1 MPRPPP
7 PAAPDIYNKFITLI
21 SATSPQTLELDILP
35 SSYLLEI
42 HSATSAVAL
51 PKPLL
56 ASLFVTAR
64 QVFLSYLSSQGNAC
78 DQDEDNDKDRT
89 PSETETRRSNLPC
102 YSAAL
107 DSTLVILLWDPN
119 HLTAAN
125 FRKKH
130 LLSLRIRPST
140 STKENSVLLEG
151 LAAEL
156 HYLTSLLTSPLSK
169 HTKSSTLWSHR
180 LFLVR
185 TFGAEIV
192 RIHSLTGMSSNTTR
206 PPPHQLHSST
216 ATLWSSEL
224 PIILKAGERHPRN
237 YYSWDY
243 ARQLLDT
250 LASNDDAYFEIG
262 KGAPELT
269 EVEMRKCLA
278 ENSVAEVQKWCF
290 AHPRDISGWTFLA
303 FLLREMRCHGTLPT
317 TANSTAVVMDDDLSQ
332 EAKRVGTA
340 MANEDASQ
348 RVVAETKEFVKK
360 FGWKG
365 ASVEWFLKSMGEA
378 QG

>member
-7 PAAPDIYNKFITLI
+7 PAAPELYNEFIKLI

-35 SSYLLEI
+35 SSHPLEI
-42 HSATSAVAL
+42 HTASSAVAL
-51 PKPLL
+51 PKLLL
-56 ASLFVTAR
+56 ASLFLTAR
-64 QVFLSYLSSQGNAC
+64 QVFLSYLSSPRNVC
-78 DQDEDNDKDRT
+78 DQDEDNHNDRIS
-89 PSETETRRSNLPC
+89 SETEAKRSDLPS
-102 YSAAL
+102 YTAAL
-107 DSTLVILLWDPN
+107 ESTLVILLWDPN
-119 HLTAAN
+119 YLTAAN

-130 LLSLRIRPST
+130 LLSLRIYPST
-140 STKENSVLLEG
+140 SLEENGILLEA

-192 RIHSLTGMSSNTTR
+192 HVQSLTGTSTNTTR
-206 PPPHQLHSST
+206 PTPHQFHSST

-224 PIILKAGERHPRN
+224 AVILKAGERHPRN

-250 LASNDDAYFEIG
+250 LASSEDASFDNG
-262 KGAPELT
+262 KRALANPEM
-269 EVEMRKCLA
+269 EMRKCLA
-278 ENSVAEVQKWCF
+278 ENSIAEVQKWCF
-290 AHPRDISGWTFLA
+290 AHPRDISGWAFLA
-303 FLLREMRCHGTLPT
+303 FLLREMRCHGARPT
-317 TANSTAVVMDDDLSQ
+317 TANRTALAMDVDLRKGT
-332 EAKRVGTA
+332 KRVETA
-340 MANEDASQ
+340 MAKEDASQ
-348 RVVAETKEFVKK
+348 RVVGETKEFVRK

-365 ASVEWFLKSMGEA
+365 ASVEWFLNAMGEPK
-378 QG
+378 G